1 MSPWRSILW
10 VLGFVAAG
18 AASAQAVRDPQVY
31 FFQASFGD
39 LKEELALARK
49 EGKLGLFVMYSA
61 EACTPC
67 ILMKRTV
74 LNQVP
79 VQERF
84 RRHFRVLEID
94 FNGDAEMADLDGRW
108 MRSKDFAQK
117 VAKVRG
123 TPTFSAIGLDGKE
136 LLRHYG
142 TTNGPRQFMWFADY
156 VVNEEYRRQPFEV
169 YWRERVAADR

>member
-1 MSPWRSILW
+1 MSPWRSILL
-10 VLGFVAAG
+10 VLGLVAAT
-18 AASAQAVRDPQVY
+18 AASAQPVRDPHLY

-49 EGKLGLFVMYSA
+49 EGKRGLFLTFSA

-74 LNQVP
+74 LNQVS
-79 VQERF
+79 VQEHF

-94 FNGDAEMADLDGRW
+94 YNGDAEMADVNGRW

-117 VAKVRG
+117 IAKVRG
-123 TPTFSAIGLDGKE
+123 TPSFMVIGLDGKE

-142 TTNGPRQFMWFADY
+142 PTNGPQQFMWFADY
-156 VVNEEYRRQPFEV
+156 VVNEEYRRRPFEG
-169 YWRERVAADR
+169 YWRERLAASR

>member
-1 MSPWRSILW
+1 MGPWRSILLI
-10 VLGFVAAG
+10 LGFAAAT
-18 AASAQAVRDPQVY
+18 AAAAQPVRDPQVY

-49 EGKLGLFVMYSA
+49 EGKQGLFLMFSA

-84 RRHFRVLEID
+84 RRHFRVLEVD
-94 FNGDAEMADLDGRW
+94 YNGDAEMADVEGRW
-108 MRSKDFAQK
+108 MRSKDYAQK

-123 TPTFSAIGLDGKE
+123 TPTFMAIGLDGKE

-142 TTNGPRQFMWFADY
+142 TTSGLQQFMWFADY
-156 VVNEEYRRQPFEV
+156 VVHEEYRRRPFEA
-169 YWRERVAADR
+169 YWRERLAAER